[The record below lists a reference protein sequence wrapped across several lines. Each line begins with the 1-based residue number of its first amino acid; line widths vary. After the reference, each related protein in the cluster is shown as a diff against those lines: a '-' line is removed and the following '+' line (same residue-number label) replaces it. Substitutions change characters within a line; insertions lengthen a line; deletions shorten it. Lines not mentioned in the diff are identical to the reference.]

1 MDEADVVEVHFPAL
15 VAEVRADERDI
26 FPVDAIE
33 GLCGADDGEVFDVH
47 VVGEDARRRWLEN
60 FGAGGH
66 AGRVEKIAPERRGI
80 EHRAD
85 GEDSWRADED
95 LTRGD
100 VRRGFGITSR

>member
-1 MDEADVVEVHFPAL
+1 MDEADVVEVYFPAL
-15 VAEVRADERDI
+15 VAEVGADERDI

-33 GLCGADDGEVFDVH
+33 GLRGADDGEVFDVH

-66 AGRVEKIAPERRGI
+66 AGGVEKIAAERRGI
-80 EHRAD
+80 EHRSD
-85 GEDSWRADED
+85 GEDSRRADED